1 MAGAVV
7 GLIPAL
13 CLPNGFSLPKDITT
27 ITHRAIGAFCLWVG
41 ANGLVKGE
49 IHGIDRRGFLRA
61 FNEPVLWER
70 DPLLFLTYFLVW
82 SAVGIITTAIPV
94 FYFLKAIRDTSG
106 FTSAPLPGEKTL
118 LPTYRKWKDL
128 PENFQAIFV
137 FTIVQVR
144 WVSAKYASTHPTI
157 RFISEIVGWV
167 ERSDTH
173 HLHHHTHQPAIH
185 RSLATILRGILISA
199 GDELSA
205 QFHSRRQLLFY
216 R

>member
-1 MAGAVV
+1 MIGGFWGATIVILLRLAFRSNIGVADGIAGAMAGAVV

-13 CLPNGFSLPKDITT
+13 CLPNRFSLPKDITT

-137 FTIVQVR
+137 FTIVLSSILVFFLLGFGTR
-144 WVSAKYASTHPTI
+144 TVMEAA
-157 RFISEIVGWV
+157 IV
-167 ERSDTH
+167 
-173 HLHHHTHQPAIH
+173 I
-185 RSLATILRGILISA
+185 
-199 GDELSA
+199 
-205 QFHSRRQLLFY
+205 
-216 R
+216 